1 MLADDISPMKPSLL
15 VTYTVLVLVFF
26 FCVGFWGF
34 FLVYASSL
42 RNTIIYFLLYICI
55 ASRIFNTDPDFT
67 KYFGVFKLT
76 HAAMCSVGSRL
87 EWLLSCRTESSR

>member
-1 MLADDISPMKPSLL
+1 MLADYISPMKPSLL
-15 VTYTVLVLVFF
+15 VTYTVLVGVFL
-26 FCVGFWGF
+26 CWVLWF
-34 FLVYASSL
+34 FLMYASSL

-76 HAAMCSVGSRL
+76 HAATCFVGSRL
-87 EWLLSCRTESSR
+87 EWLLSCGTESSR